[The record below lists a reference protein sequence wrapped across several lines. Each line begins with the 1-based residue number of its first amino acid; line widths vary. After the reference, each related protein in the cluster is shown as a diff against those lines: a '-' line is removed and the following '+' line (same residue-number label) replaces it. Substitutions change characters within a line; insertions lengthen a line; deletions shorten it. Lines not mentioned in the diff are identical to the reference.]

1 MTMHRLIILLLLAPM
16 ACTAVANAQLVDESN
31 PPGPGVT
38 RTSGSDGSVS
48 EVAQQA
54 EDSSPAELENE
65 ALRSLLGQEEEK
77 AEPEEEPVARPARTA
92 PAEETSPRETTQE
105 PTRPEQGDIT
115 ESAPRPRERVRPR
128 TTRPYTSDSAVPE
141 VPVTVDDEEDFER
154 ATEETEA
161 PDEPAVTP
169 VAPLSDY
176 RSPFSGG
183 DEEAYDQPKEE
194 EEPAPAEETSAE
206 KTEKQQGSPA
216 SAVIIGLI
224 ALAVLLVGLAAVV
237 GIMAAQRAPRE
248 AAPLAAAPANTG
260 WAYLTAPEAPD
271 IPISTSSFVMGS
283 DRDCDL
289 RLADPKASPHHA
301 RIDETDDGWVLVD
314 LGSVNGTYLNGE
326 RIASPVT
333 LRPGDEIQMGD
344 IVVNFEVY
352 Q

>member
-1 MTMHRLIILLLLAPM
+1 MTMQRLIILLFLAL
-16 ACTAVANAQLVDESN
+16 AVCTTFAQAQSVHECA

-38 RTSGSDGSVS
+38 RTNGSDGSVS
-48 EVAQQA
+48 EVAQQG
-54 EDSSPAELENE
+54 EDASPAELENE
-65 ALRSLLGQEEEK
+65 ALRSLLGKEEEK
-77 AEPEEEPVARPARTA
+77 PEPEEQPVARTERTA
-92 PAEETSPRETTQE
+92 PAEETRPRETTGE
-105 PTRPEQGDIT
+105 RIRPEPEERT
-115 ESAPRPRERVRPR
+115 TRPRERERPR
-128 TTRPYTSDSAVPE
+128 IERSYTSDSAVPE
-141 VPVTVDDEEDFER
+141 VPVTADDEEGYQR
-154 ATEETEA
+154 TTEETEA
-161 PDEPAVTP
+161 PDEPAVAP

-183 DEEAYDQPKEE
+183 QDDAYEQPEEA
-194 EEPAPAEETSAE
+194 EPAPAEETPAE
-206 KTEKQQGSPA
+206 ATEKRKGSPA
-216 SAVIIGLI
+216 SAIIIGLI

-248 AAPLAAAPANTG
+248 AAPVAAAAANVG

-271 IPISTSSFVMGS
+271 IPISSESFVMGS